1 MWTANLLGALLH
13 WVLFASLPLAA
24 TAAPDELE
32 QRRGE
37 VALLH
42 RSVDLSTLQVWAP
55 ERKAWQP
62 ARGIA
67 APVSV
72 VHFWAIEC
80 APCVR
85 ELPVWRDIVL
95 AAQRSPLAQKIAFV
109 FITETYDDES
119 LSQFLQTKSDEF
131 PPVGIYRSK
140 ESDRRLRNAIQ
151 TDKLPVTLL
160 VDQRSAIRHA
170 LLGPIAD
177 RRGEFVSAL
186 TRLIALR
193 SSK

>member
-1 MWTANLLGALLH
+1 MWTARLLGALLH
-13 WVLFASLPLAA
+13 WVLLASLPPPGPPSA
-24 TAAPDELE
+24 DELE

-42 RSVDLSTLQVWAP
+42 RSLDLSTLQVWTP
-55 ERKAWQP
+55 TRKVWRP
-62 ARGIA
+62 VRSHA

-72 VHFWAIEC
+72 VHFWAVEC

-95 AAQRSPLAQKIAFV
+95 AAQRGPLAQKIAFV
-109 FITETYDDES
+109 FVTETYDDES
-119 LSQFLQTKSDEF
+119 LSNFLQGSGGQF
-131 PPVGIYRSK
+131 PPVEIYRSK

-170 LLGPIAD
+170 LLGPIAE

-186 TRLIALR
+186 TRLLALR
-193 SSK
+193 AGK